1 MSLLDTTV
9 WWHVYPLGATG
20 APWRGNELAAEAG
33 QTVHRL
39 PRLLPWVD
47 YAADLGCTGLL
58 LGPVFASATHGYDT
72 LDHFRIDPRL
82 GDDADFDALVE
93 RASARGMA
101 LMLDGVFN
109 HVGREHPLVTAFD
122 PADPNGA
129 MIRLDDVDGVRRPR
143 GWEGHGDLVEL
154 DHSDPR
160 VVDLVVDVM
169 TYWLRRGITG
179 WRLDVAYAVPPEF
192 WRAVLARVR
201 ADHPA
206 AIFLGE
212 VIHGDYAEIAR
223 AGTLDSVTQYELWK
237 AIWSSLV
244 DQNLWELAWALVR
257 HDEFSRDV
265 VLNTFV
271 GNHDVP
277 RIASTVGD
285 AGAALAAVLLLTL
298 PGMPSVYYGDEQAFR
313 GVKGEGFES
322 DDALRPELPAS
333 PSDLDPHGRSMH
345 ELYQRLIALR
355 RDNAWLARAS
365 VSVGD
370 KANTSI
376 TYTCA
381 RDGRTLSATV
391 VTGTSPTASIAI
403 DGAPVL
409 AWPS

>member
-20 APWRGNELAAEAG
+20 APWRGDELAAEAG
-33 QTVHRL
+33 QVVHRL
-39 PRLLPWVD
+39 PLLLAWVD

-101 LMLDGVFN
+101 VMLDGVFN
-109 HVGREHPLVTAFD
+109 HVGREHPLVATFDAAD
-122 PADPNGA
+122 PAGA
-129 MIRLDDVDGVRRPR
+129 MIRLDDVDGVLRPR

-154 DHSDPR
+154 DHGDPR
-160 VVDLVVDVM
+160 VADLVVDVM
-169 TYWLRRGITG
+169 THWLRRGIAG

-192 WRAVLARVR
+192 WREALARVR
-201 ADHPA
+201 ADHPDA
-206 AIFLGE
+206 VFLGE

-285 AGAALAAVLLLTL
+285 SGAALAAVLLMTL

-322 DDALRPELPAS
+322 DDALRPGLPAS
-333 PSDLDPHGRSMH
+333 PSALDPHGRSMH
-345 ELYQRLIALR
+345 GLYRRLIALR
-355 RDNAWLARAS
+355 RDNAWLARARLK
-365 VSVGD
+365 VDD
-370 KANTSI
+370 KTSTSI
-376 TYTCA
+376 TYTCSGE
-381 RDGRTLSATV
+381 GRVLV
-391 VTGTSPTASIAI
+391 ASIVSGTTPSARVAV
-403 DGAPVL
+403 DGARVL
-409 AWPS
+409 HWPG